1 MRLFSTAALFTLYP
15 KLTFMK
21 KLKIA
26 TTPFILLSFF
36 SISICKAQTETP
48 ATDSTTITNDKEK
61 KVRLSVATAF
71 SSRLHYY
78 GRTDSLK
85 SSALIPTIVM
95 QMGKHISITPAFIF
109 INNNQAS
116 FNYAASTINATYNF
130 GKKKGVAGTV
140 YADKFFY
147 KGSSEL
153 VRSVQQGQAG
163 FTLGYL
169 NKIVNITGGSGAAF
183 SKSNT
188 DFFAIAQ
195 LDHAFKKTKGNNVF
209 LITPSATANAGTQN
223 FTKSYYKKNNFLF
236 FPATEQL
243 VTEDSKQFS
252 LLSYEFDLSLIYAY
266 KRFIVNVTPGYVLPQ
281 NIITVANNPSLS
293 EKASNL
299 FYCNAVFIYKLVK

>member
-1 MRLFSTAALFTLYP
+1 MRLLKKQPHSLAYP

-26 TTPFILLSFF
+26 VIQLLLLSFF
-36 SISICKAQTETP
+36 SISICKAQTE
-48 ATDSTTITNDKEK
+48 ATDTTVAATDKESK
-61 KVRLSVATAF
+61 FKLSPAIAF

-85 SSALIPTIVM
+85 SSALIPTLVM
-95 QMGKHISITPAFIF
+95 QLGKHFSITPSFIF

-130 GKKKGVAGTV
+130 GKKKGVAGTI

-147 KGSSEL
+147 KSSSEL
-153 VRSVQQGQAG
+153 VRSVQQGQGG

-169 NKIVNITGGSGAAF
+169 NKIVNITGGSSAAF
-183 SKSNT
+183 SSSNT
-188 DFFAIAQ
+188 DFFALAT
-195 LDHAFKKTKGNNVF
+195 LDHPFKKVKGNNVF

-236 FPATEQL
+236 FPTTEEL
-243 VTEDSKQFS
+243 VTENSKQFS
-252 LLSYEFDLSLIYAY
+252 LLSYEFNLSLIYAY

-281 NIITVANNPSLS
+281 NIIAQS

-299 FYCNAVFIYKLVK
+299 FYCNAVLIYKLVR